1 MGLSEPLL
9 KGVLRAA
16 CSAAWL
22 AISSALW
29 AQSPNFDNPSA
40 AAGILHP
47 GYHHAVA
54 VGDYNG
60 DGWDDIYVGT
70 TNGANALYRNNR
82 DMTFTEVG
90 VLAGVA
96 DAGRTYAAVWAD
108 FDNDGDLDLATGN
121 YIDPNRFY
129 ENDGDGTFTDRTVEY
144 GVGHTG
150 LCRSLHAADY
160 DGDGWLDLFVVNLN
174 GSDVLYRNLEGEG
187 FQDVT
192 VAAGVADAA
201 SLVSMG
207 ALFTDTDNDGDV
219 DLYLTHDANQPNIH
233 LRNNGNG
240 TFSNTTAATGL
251 GFVGN
256 CMGVDAADINHD
268 GWMDLYITNLYPS
281 ELFLND
287 GDGTFTP
294 VAAAAGVNDSGMS
307 WGCAFFDYDHD
318 REWDLYVAKDYF
330 FSPQPNILYR
340 GEGDGTFAY
349 VSADSPVLRHP
360 FSDYG
365 LAQADLDRDG
375 DRDLIIATPGSGA
388 NPGIQILRNNASTGH
403 AIALQLEGTASNRNA
418 VGARVSVW
426 AGGAVRND
434 EVHCG
439 QGYSGASPFE
449 LHFGLGTAEVA
460 DSVRVRWPSGT
471 VSMHYGLA
479 ADSVHSLVEP
489 GADPWFYFGC
499 TAQDACNYQP
509 AAVFN
514 DGSCT
519 YVASGF
525 DCDGEPLPGFP
536 TEATHSI
543 ARLWNE
549 SLLHAIRHDRARPTV
564 HARNLYHSSLLM
576 HDLWAAFEPEGP
588 QRPGTVLL
596 GDTLHGFAVPF
607 DGVGVDG
614 GEIGRVE
621 ARRAA
626 ISYGMYRLL
635 RHRFA
640 TAPRWPVIDV
650 DLDARMA
657 SLGYDPAFTSTDVEA
672 AGGDPTA
679 TGAALGNAFAAALI
693 AYGLQDGSNEQ
704 IGYQNTFYNPVNWF
718 LDMTQPGNPEMFFP
732 NRWQPLQLSLF
743 IDQSGNSYGS
753 VTPEFLSAEW
763 GHVDPFALDPATAD
777 LRERLGGIYP
787 VYLDPGPPP
796 ALDENA
802 WTEWDSDW
810 KWGHALVAT
819 WSSHLDPSDG
829 VVWDISPG
837 ALGGNGYIP
846 EDAEAARAF
855 YNLLDGG
862 TTSAAGEGHPVNP
875 STGQPYAP
883 ELVLRGDFTRALA
896 EFWADGPD
904 SETPPGHW
912 FKLFNDVTDQPACT
926 RKWRG
931 EGEPLDPLAWDVRGY
946 LALGGAMHDVAI
958 AAWALK
964 GWYDTSR
971 PVSALRWMADRGQ
984 SSDPEAD
991 SFHPAGIP
999 LLPGYIELVTAA
1011 DPPELTGLAGEHV
1024 GKVKVRTWRGPSAVI
1039 VPATDMAGVGWI
1051 RAENWWPYQRPTFV
1065 SPPFAGYVSGHSTYS
1080 RAAAEVLTLMTGD
1093 AFFPGG
1099 LAVYPM
1105 EAHEELVFEDGPSQ
1119 SFDLQWATYRDAAD
1133 QSALSRVWGGI
1144 HPPQDDWPG
1153 RRLGETIGVN
1163 AFLAAEALTL
1173 PLLGAPCAG
1182 AACPCPGD
1190 FNLDGARNL
1199 PDLLLVLL
1207 NYGLSAPAD
1216 GSGAPPRLDLDG
1228 NGTVL
1233 AGDVLALLSLW
1244 AVPCP

>member
-1 MGLSEPLL
+1 M
-9 KGVLRAA
+9 
-16 CSAAWL
+16 
-22 AISSALW
+22 
-29 AQSPNFDNPSA
+29 
-40 AAGILHP
+40 
-47 GYHHAVA
+47 
-54 VGDYNG
+54 
-60 DGWDDIYVGT
+60 
-70 TNGANALYRNNR
+70 
-82 DMTFTEVG
+82 
-90 VLAGVA
+90 
-96 DAGRTYAAVWAD
+96 
-108 FDNDGDLDLATGN
+108 
-121 YIDPNRFY
+121 
-129 ENDGDGTFTDRTVEY
+129 
-144 GVGHTG
+144 
-150 LCRSLHAADY
+150 
-160 DGDGWLDLFVVNLN
+160 
-174 GSDVLYRNLEGEG
+174 
-187 FQDVT
+187 
-192 VAAGVADAA
+192 
-201 SLVSMG
+201 
-207 ALFTDTDNDGDV
+207 
-219 DLYLTHDANQPNIH
+219 
-233 LRNNGNG
+233 
-240 TFSNTTAATGL
+240 
-251 GFVGN
+251 
-256 CMGVDAADINHD
+256 
-268 GWMDLYITNLYPS
+268 
-281 ELFLND
+281 
-287 GDGTFTP
+287 
-294 VAAAAGVNDSGMS
+294 
-307 WGCAFFDYDHD
+307 
-318 REWDLYVAKDYF
+318 
-330 FSPQPNILYR
+330 
-340 GEGDGTFAY
+340 
-349 VSADSPVLRHP
+349 
-360 FSDYG
+360 
-365 LAQADLDRDG
+365 
-375 DRDLIIATPGSGA
+375 
-388 NPGIQILRNNASTGH
+388 
-403 AIALQLEGTASNRNA
+403 
-418 VGARVSVW
+418 
-426 AGGAVRND
+426 
-434 EVHCG
+434 
-439 QGYSGASPFE
+439 
-449 LHFGLGTAEVA
+449 
-460 DSVRVRWPSGT
+460 
-471 VSMHYGLA
+471 
-479 ADSVHSLVEP
+479 
-489 GADPWFYFGC
+489 
-499 TAQDACNYQP
+499 
-509 AAVFN
+509 FN

-519 YVASGF
+519 YVPSGF
-525 DCDGEPLPGFP
+525 DCDGEPLPDFP

-672 AGGDPTA
+672 AAGDPTA

-743 IDQSGNSYGS
+743 IDQSGNSYGA

-875 STGQPYAP
+875 STGQPYVP

-1207 NYGLSAPAD
+1207 NYGLAAPGD